1 VDPET
6 IYPDLLDALA
16 TARTIHRYRS
26 DPVPE
31 EDLGK
36 ILYAATR
43 APSGSNAQPFRFL
56 VLRDG
61 EETQPARSLLGDSFR
76 SNWSRKSSDEGW
88 RKGSGTDP
96 ESPKARTA
104 RVMQRFV
111 DEFERIPVI
120 VLACYQRHESP
131 GFYDGSSIYPACQ
144 NLLLAARALGYGACF
159 SVWHLGAE
167 KPLKELLGIPEPVS
181 IALTITLGRPE
192 GRHGPLRRRPV
203 ADLVYEGHWERP
215 AAWVHDPPGSR
226 FSRSGPPSRA
236 RAGNRRSS

>member
-1 VDPET
+1 MDPEAT
-6 IYPDLLDALA
+6 HPELLEALA
-16 TARTIHRYRS
+16 TARTIHRYRT

-31 EDLGK
+31 EDLGR
-36 ILYAATR
+36 ILHAATR

-61 EETQPARSLLGDSFR
+61 EETQRARTLLGDSFR

-88 RKGSGTDP
+88 RKGSGLDP
-96 ESPKARTA
+96 DSPKARTA

-120 VLACYQRHESP
+120 VLACYQRYDSP
-131 GFYDGSSIYPACQ
+131 GFYDGASIYPACQ
-144 NLLLAARALGYGACF
+144 NLFLAARALGYGACF
-159 SVWHLGAE
+159 SVWHVGAE
-167 KPLKELLGIPEPVS
+167 KQLKELLGIPEPVS

-203 ADLVYEGHWERP
+203 ADLVYEGHWEQP
-215 AAWVHDPPGSR
+215 APWVHDPPDSR
-226 FSRSGPPSRA
+226 FSRSGPPTSARSRS
-236 RAGNRRSS
+236 RRES